1 MFGERHM
8 PPQAPALRAYYIAW
22 TRYNYRFFR
31 RRRLCR
37 SQHSIC
43 QWPIAF
49 NPIWRHYRIPE
60 QIIQWLSSPRKG
72 LTVTLGYAY
81 YDIN

>member
-8 PPQAPALRAYYIAW
+8 RPKPPRLEPVYIAW
-22 TRYNYRFFR
+22 TRCNYRFFR

-37 SQHSIC
+37 YQHFIC

-49 NPIWRHYRIPE
+49 NPICRHYRIPE
-60 QIIQWLSSPRKG
+60 QII
-72 LTVTLGYAY
+72 
-81 YDIN
+81 